1 MKTLFTPAYENLTMR
16 YHEITVYFIIRQ
28 SYALASKPFENSWIR
43 FLGDC

>member
-43 FLGDC
+43 FSGDY